1 MIPLLAVEVDNNALM
16 GTLLVGLVLAGAGL
30 IGAMATIKGWI
41 REVAGVKETS
51 LTEISGQPLKVE
63 MAKQFMTRDDHR
75 HICGG
80 LEKRVGDLETD
91 MRGIK
96 HQMATETKEILKA
109 GHDRAEKIYDRINSI
124 DRKVSALDERTDT
137 TNSSMDIQAK
147 KIDRILERLKA

>member
-16 GTLLVGLVLAGAGL
+16 GTLLVGLVLAAAGL

-51 LTEISGQPLKVE
+51 MTEISGQPLKVE

-75 HICGG
+75 NICGG
-80 LEKRVGDLETD
+80 LEKRVGELETD

-96 HQMATETKEILKA
+96 NQMATETKEIIKA
-109 GHDRAEKIYDRINSI
+109 GHDRSEKIYERINGL
-124 DRKVSALDERTDT
+124 DRKVSALDERTLT
-137 TNSSMDIQAK
+137 TNSTLELQDQ